1 MRILFLQSLTYAYIG
16 TMSLSAVL
24 KKNGHEADVFI
35 MNMKRSSKSSLKKIL
50 EYDPDIVAFP
60 VFTGWQKRILDV
72 CGLLKNNFDVITV
85 LGGPHPTHCPEIVQ
99 HPAVDYICVGEAEV
113 SFLELVNHLAIGK
126 AANRIP
132 GIWLKEAGN
141 IINNGSSVL
150 PNLEE
155 LPPMDIGLYCRNGNT
170 IGLQENQSF
179 SVNRGCPYQCTYC
192 NSPSSYA
199 IYGKKMIRSKTPD
212 KAIEEIHYVY
222 DQTPFKSV
230 SFISD
235 NLFLSKEFAR
245 EFLSK
250 FKKQVGLPFYC
261 QMRVEMIDVEI
272 VNLLK
277 DAGCHFVTLGIESGS
292 ERVRKQILN
301 RSMRDEVII
310 KACRLLQKAGIGISA
325 NNIIGIPGETFE
337 EAWETVSLNTKI
349 RPSVSWCAIF
359 QPYPGSRITR
369 KLQDDGIL
377 SSDFY
382 EKVPSTLFDKSILLG
397 NNAHLF
403 VNTQR
408 LFQMAV
414 LFPRWQKILQWFCKC
429 KIPKV
434 YHIVFL
440 YSFYRHVRKAYKMTR
455 CGAIKKILQNAF
467 EAKRA

>member
-170 IGLQENQSF
+170 IGLKENQSF
-179 SVNRGCPYQCTYC
+179 QSQ
-192 NSPSSYA
+192 
-199 IYGKKMIRSKTPD
+199 M
-212 KAIEEIHYVY
+212 KA
-222 DQTPFKSV
+222 
-230 SFISD
+230 
-235 NLFLSKEFAR
+235 
-245 EFLSK
+245 
-250 FKKQVGLPFYC
+250 
-261 QMRVEMIDVEI
+261 
-272 VNLLK
+272 
-277 DAGCHFVTLGIESGS
+277 
-292 ERVRKQILN
+292 
-301 RSMRDEVII
+301 
-310 KACRLLQKAGIGISA
+310 
-325 NNIIGIPGETFE
+325 
-337 EAWETVSLNTKI
+337 
-349 RPSVSWCAIF
+349 
-359 QPYPGSRITR
+359 
-369 KLQDDGIL
+369 
-377 SSDFY
+377 
-382 EKVPSTLFDKSILLG
+382 
-397 NNAHLF
+397 
-403 VNTQR
+403 
-408 LFQMAV
+408 
-414 LFPRWQKILQWFCKC
+414 
-429 KIPKV
+429 
-434 YHIVFL
+434 
-440 YSFYRHVRKAYKMTR
+440 
-455 CGAIKKILQNAF
+455 
-467 EAKRA
+467 